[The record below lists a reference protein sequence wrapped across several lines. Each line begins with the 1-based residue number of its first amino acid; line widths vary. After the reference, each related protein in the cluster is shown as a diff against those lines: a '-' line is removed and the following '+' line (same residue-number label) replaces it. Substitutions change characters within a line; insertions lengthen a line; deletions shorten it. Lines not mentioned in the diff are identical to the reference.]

1 MALFKCEF
9 GELQCVP
16 VDMKGIRAETAVW
29 EQQHPAPTVPLIA
42 QETFE
47 AVVSGRGVDML
58 PNPGD
63 KVYKK
68 QLAEWEW
75 QRRLF
80 MENKMFGRSIQFQG
94 PDDWAVL
101 ALVMTDTNQD
111 SQRFRLFRFIIDIS
125 EVTEEAV
132 ETAGRRFR
140 LHLERQ
146 TALRLA
152 HKIGQGQG
160 ANRGTGLSGGGRTVR
175 PAGLESGQV
184 IYSAAGRINRPA

>member
-1 MALFKCEF
+1 
-9 GELQCVP
+9 
-16 VDMKGIRAETAVW
+16 MKEIRAETAVW
-29 EQQHPAPTVPLIA
+29 EQQHPAPLVPLVA

-47 AVVSGRGVDML
+47 AAFSGRGVDML

-63 KVYKK
+63 KAYKK

-80 MENKMFGRSIQFQG
+80 MESKMFGRSIQFQS

-146 TALRLA
+146 TAVRLA
-152 HKIGQGQG
+152 DQAGQGQS
-160 ANRGTGLSGGGRTVR
+160 ANGRTGLPGSGRTVR
-175 PAGLESGQV
+175 SAGLESGRV
-184 IYSAAGRINRPA
+184 IYSAAGRISRPA